1 MSEYAAFLR
10 GMNVGGHRISNEDL
24 RARFEELGFG
34 EVRTFRASGNV
45 IFAAAGEESE
55 DELSARKSKRAWRP
69 RSATRCPSSCAP
81 PSEIGTIAAH
91 RPFAESLV
99 EASKGKLQVVLL
111 SRRVPRRGRARRCWR
126 WPTTEDRLAF
136 GERELHWLPSG
147 GILDSALDF
156 KAIGR
161 LLGPITT
168 RTKGTIEQLAAKYFA
183 D

>member
-24 RARFEELGFG
+24 RARFEELGCG

-45 IFAAAGEESE
+45 IFATAGEEPQ
-55 DELSARKSKRAWRP
+55 DELSARIETGLAAALGYEVPVFLRDAR
-69 RSATRCPSSCAP
+69 
-81 PSEIGTIAAH
+81 EIRTIAAH

-111 SRRVPRRGRARRCWR
+111 SVRPAARARKEVLALADV
-126 WPTTEDRLAF
+126 EDELAF

-156 KAIGR
+156 KTIGR
-161 LLGPITT
+161 LLGPVTT
-168 RTKGTIEQLAAKYFA
+168 RTKGTIEQLATKYFA

>member
-24 RARFEELGFG
+24 RARFEELGCG

-45 IFAAAGEESE
+45 IFAAAGKESE
-55 DELSARKSKRAWRP
+55 EELGARIEAGL
-69 RSATRCPSSCAP
+69 ATALGYEVPVFLRDAR
-81 PSEIGTIAAH
+81 EIRTIAAH

-111 SRRVPRRGRARRCWR
+111 AARPAARARKEVLALADA
-126 WPTTEDRLAF
+126 EDELAF

-161 LLGPITT
+161 LLCPLTT
-168 RTKGTIEQLAAKYFA
+168 RTKGTIDQLATKYFA
-183 D
+183 DG